1 VNANHV
7 RPLLAF
13 WALAVAAA
21 IITGT
26 GLRAQSRD
34 VTVSAGRPAPVR
46 TSGTPE
52 VVLGGLLR
60 AETAHVL
67 GNPLAPDL
75 WGSLAYGTPK
85 AGTVQVAAPSK
96 RPRARSHATAHAQ
109 PVTVPTDSSGVTK
122 ALDNPTPKPHKDP
135 PGKSKDTATATVTA
149 TATPTGA
156 GHGKGKGS
164 GDHTGRGQAH

>member
-1 VNANHV
+1 VNANHA

-26 GLRAQSRD
+26 GLRAESRD

-46 TSGTPE
+46 TSGAPE

-67 GNPLAPDL
+67 ANPLAPDL
-75 WGSLAYGTPK
+75 WGSLTNGTTQ
-85 AGTVQVAAPSK
+85 GSTVQVAAPSTK
-96 RPRARSHATAHAQ
+96 PRTRSHANADAE
-109 PVTVPTDSSGVTK
+109 PVTVPTDSGVTK
-122 ALDNPTPKPHKDP
+122 ALDNPTPKPRKNP
-135 PGKSKDTATATVTA
+135 PGKSKDTATATATA
-149 TATPTGA
+149 TATPTGD

-164 GDHTGRGQAH
+164 GDQTGHGKAH